1 MHFNLNTINHEKKL
15 TLCYRR
21 TILIGSNIVY
31 RFNAPS
37 REAIYKAVMTLSEG
51 ESWTYDYEEF
61 VAFDSKNIGSAK
73 SRSAITGQTEDE
85 IRQIQENHRKPVF
98 VRGSWRNGRQN
109 AKNNNIIVPLR

>member
-1 MHFNLNTINHEKKL
+1 MYTRKDA
-15 TLCYRR
+15 YRSSDNSMMR
-21 TILIGSNIVY
+21 YNISW
-31 RFNAPS
+31 FNAPS
-37 REAIYKAVMTLSEG
+37 REAIYKAVMTLSAG

-73 SRSAITGQTEDE
+73 SRSAMTGQTDNE
-85 IRQIQENHRKPVF
+85 IRKIQENHRKPVF